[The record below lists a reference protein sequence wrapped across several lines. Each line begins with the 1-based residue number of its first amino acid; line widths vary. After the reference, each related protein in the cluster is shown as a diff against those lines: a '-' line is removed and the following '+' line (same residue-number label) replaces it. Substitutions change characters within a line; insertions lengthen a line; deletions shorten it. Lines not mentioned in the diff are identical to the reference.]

1 MTAPTVAVAR
11 RPAAPVRP
19 QTVLK
24 LVDEVFGNDLHA
36 KRVLSLSNAAM
47 GAIASG
53 SLAIHMIG
61 QGLAQAMELSP
72 KHCIK
77 QVDRLLSNA
86 HINTWEMFSDWVP
99 FVLGD
104 RKEAVVAMDWTD
116 FDRDGHATVV
126 LSLVTGH
133 GRGTPLIWT
142 TVKKEAL
149 KDHRN
154 FHEDAVLHR
163 LREIVPQDL
172 RVTVLADRG
181 FGDTELYRFVEED
194 LGFDYIIRFRENI
207 LVTSKQGEER
217 EAFLWVPE
225 SGRAKTLDEVLLTGK
240 RKPVPRVVAVRK
252 RAMKDAWCLA
262 TSRVDLKAD
271 EIIELYGK
279 RWGIETVFRDIKDY
293 RFGMGM
299 KKVRTESTDRRDRLF
314 LISALAIALLTLL
327 GAAGEA
333 VGLERTI
340 KANTVKT
347 RSYSLWRQGCI
358 YYALLPGMK
367 SDRATLLINKF
378 HDLMSQHRIFKKVF
392 GIL

>member
-1 MTAPTVAVAR
+1 MPSIPTR
-11 RPAAPVRP
+11 RPPSPLRP
-19 QTVLK
+19 QAVLR
-24 LVDEVFGNDLHA
+24 LVDEVFGDDMHA
-36 KRVLSLSNAAM
+36 KRVLSLSRAAT

-61 QGLAQAMELSP
+61 QGLAQAMDLDP

-77 QVDRLLSNA
+77 QVDRLLSND
-86 HINTWEMFSDWVP
+86 HIRVWELFEDWVP
-99 FVLGD
+99 FVLQD
-104 RKEAVVAMDWTD
+104 RTEAVVALDWTD
-116 FDRDGHATVV
+116 FDRDGHCTLV

-142 TVKKEAL
+142 TVDKDAL
-149 KDHRN
+149 RDHRN

-163 LREIVPQDL
+163 LREIVSSDL

-181 FGDTELYRFVEED
+181 FGDTELYRFVEEE
-194 LGFDYIIRFRENI
+194 LKFDYVIRFRENI
-207 LVTSKQGEER
+207 LVTTADGEER
-217 EAFLWVPE
+217 EAYLWVP
-225 SGRAKTLDEVLLTGK
+225 GNGKARILDGVRLTGK
-240 RKPVPRVVAVRK
+240 KKAVPRVVAVQK
-252 RAMKDAWCLA
+252 KAMKDAWCLA
-262 TSRVDLKAD
+262 TSRLDMDAAELVT
-271 EIIELYGK
+271 LYGK

-293 RFGMGM
+293 AFGMGM
-299 KKVRTESTDRRDRLF
+299 KRVRTRSTDRRDRLF

-358 YYALLPGMK
+358 YYALLPGMREE
-367 SDRATLLINKF
+367 RATLLINKF
-378 HDLMSQHRIFKKVF
+378 REIMARHRVFTKVF

>member
-1 MTAPTVAVAR
+1 MTATAAAR

-19 QTVLK
+19 QAVFK
-24 LVDEVFGNDLHA
+24 LVDEVFGDDLHA

-61 QGLAQAMELSP
+61 QGLAQAMELNP

-77 QVDRLLSNA
+77 QVDRLLSNE
-86 HINTWEMFSDWVP
+86 HINVWEMFSDWVP

-104 RKEAVVAMDWTD
+104 RKEAVVALDWTD
-116 FDRDGHATVV
+116 FDRDGHSTAV

-142 TVKKEAL
+142 TVKKGTL

-163 LREIVPQDL
+163 LREIVPKDV

-181 FGDTELYRFVEED
+181 FGDTELYRFVEEE
-194 LGFDYIIRFRENI
+194 LGFDYIIRFRDNI

-225 SGRAKTLDEVLLTGK
+225 SGRARTLDQVLVTGK
-240 RKPVPRVVAVRK
+240 RKKVPRVVAVRK
-252 RAMKDAWCLA
+252 KAMKDAWCLA
-262 TSRVDLKAD
+262 TSRLDLKVD
-271 EIIELYGK
+271 EIISLYGK

-347 RSYSLWRQGCI
+347 RSYSFWRQGCI

-367 SDRATLLINKF
+367 AERATLLINKF
-378 HDLMSQHRIFKKVF
+378 HELMAQHRIFKKVF